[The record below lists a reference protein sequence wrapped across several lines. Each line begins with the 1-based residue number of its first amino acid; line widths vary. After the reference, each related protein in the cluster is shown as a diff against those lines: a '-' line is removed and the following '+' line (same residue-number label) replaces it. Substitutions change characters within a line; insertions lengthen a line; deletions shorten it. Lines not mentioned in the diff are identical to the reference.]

1 MASDVARY
9 PSQCKIKICYKR
21 WILTCMF
28 SLFSRLM
35 LNMFTDVFF
44 TIAKRGPLRDEDCYW
59 DYGKARCSWP
69 EYCEY
74 RFGCFLYQI
83 LFLII
88 ILIYFY
94 FLIYFFSICLM
105 VSADIFLGM
114 FTWDRAVGWRI
125 LQLMHSWITYR
136 IEGTR
141 FHIL

>member
-1 MASDVARY
+1 
-9 PSQCKIKICYKR
+9 
-21 WILTCMF
+21 MF

-44 TIAKRGPLRDEDCYW
+44 IIAMRGPLRDEDCYW
-59 DYGKARCSWP
+59 DYGKARRSWP

-74 RFGCFLYQI
+74 RFVCFLYQI

-114 FTWDRAVGWRI
+114 FTWDRAVG
-125 LQLMHSWITYR
+125 
-136 IEGTR
+136 
-141 FHIL
+141 